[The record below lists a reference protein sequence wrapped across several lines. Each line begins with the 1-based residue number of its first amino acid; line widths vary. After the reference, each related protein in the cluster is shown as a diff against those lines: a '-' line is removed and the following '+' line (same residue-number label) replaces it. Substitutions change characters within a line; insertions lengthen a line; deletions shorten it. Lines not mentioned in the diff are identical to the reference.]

1 MKLYDCTSAPSPRR
15 VRIFL
20 AEKGIDIEMRQVDLR
35 NGEQLSDSFRE
46 INPDCTV
53 PVLELDDGTAL
64 SEIFAICQY
73 LEEIHPEPNIMGGDA
88 RERALVTMWNS
99 KIEQQGLAAVAE
111 VFRNKSKG
119 FKGRALTGPQ
129 NFEQLPELAERG
141 MARIEQFFDRMN
153 NQLAGN
159 QYVAGDRFS
168 LADITAFVTMEFAGR
183 LKLEIGNQRPDL
195 QRWFDE
201 IKARPASDN

>member
-20 AEKGIDIEMRQVDLR
+20 AEKGIDIEMQQVDLR
-35 NGEQLSDSFRE
+35 NGEQLSDTFRE

-73 LEEIHPEPNIMGGDA
+73 LEEIHPEPNILGQDA

-111 VFRNKSKG
+111 VFRNQSKG
-119 FKGRALTGPQ
+119 FKSRALTGPR

-153 NQLAGN
+153 SQLEGN
-159 QYVAGDRFS
+159 RYVAGGRFS
-168 LADITAFVTMEFAGR
+168 LADITAFVTLEFSGW
-183 LKLEIGNQRPDL
+183 LKLEFGRRRPDL

-201 IKARPASDN
+201 IKARPASNN

>member
-20 AEKGIDIEMRQVDLR
+20 AEKGIDIEMQQVDLR
-35 NGEQLSDSFRE
+35 NGEHLSDTFRE

-73 LEEIHPEPNIMGGDA
+73 LEESRPEPNIMGQDA

-111 VFRNKSKG
+111 VFRNQSKG
-119 FKGRALTGPQ
+119 FKGRALTGPR
-129 NFEQLPELAERG
+129 NFEQLPGLAERG
-141 MARIEQFFDRMN
+141 MARIEQFFNRMN
-153 NQLAGN
+153 NQLEGN
-159 QYVAGDRFS
+159 QYVAGGRFS
-168 LADITAFVTMEFAGR
+168 LADITAFVTLEFAGR
-183 LKLEIGNQRPDL
+183 LKLEVGSQRPEL

-201 IKARPASDN
+201 IKARPASNN

>member
-20 AEKGIDIEMRQVDLR
+20 AEKGIDIEMQQVDLR

-73 LEEIHPEPNIMGGDA
+73 LEEIHPEPNIMGRDA
-88 RERALVTMWNS
+88 QERALVTMWNS

-129 NFEQLPELAERG
+129 NFEQLPGLAERG
-141 MARIEQFFDRMN
+141 LARIEQFFDRMN

-159 QYVAGDRFS
+159 QFIADDRFS
-168 LADITAFVTMEFAGR
+168 LADITGFVTMEFAGW

-195 QRWFDE
+195 RRWFDE

>member
-20 AEKGIDIEMRQVDLR
+20 AEKGIDIEMQQVDLR
-35 NGEQLSDSFRE
+35 NGEQLSDAFRE

-53 PVLELDDGTAL
+53 PVLELDDGTNL
-64 SEIFAICQY
+64 SEVFAICQY
-73 LEEIHPEPNIMGGDA
+73 LEETHPEPSILGQDA

-111 VFRNKSKG
+111 VFRNQSKG
-119 FKGRALTGPQ
+119 FKGRALTGPKS
-129 NFEQLPELAERG
+129 FEQLPGLADRG
-141 MARIEQFFDRMN
+141 LARVGQFFDRLN
-153 NQLAGN
+153 KQLHAN
-159 QYVAGDRFS
+159 QYVAGGRFS
-168 LADITAFVTMEFAGR
+168 LADITAFVTVEFSAW
-183 LKLEIGNQRPDL
+183 LKLEIGSQRPDL

-201 IKARPASDN
+201 IKARPASNN

>member
-1 MKLYDCTSAPSPRR
+1 MKFYDCSTAPSPRR

-20 AEKGIDIEMRQVDLR
+20 AEKGIDIETQQIDLR
-35 NGEQLSDSFRE
+35 NGEQLSDTFRE

-64 SEIFAICQY
+64 SEVFAICQY
-73 LEEIHPEPNIMGGDA
+73 LEDVYPEPNLLGLDA

-111 VFRNKSKG
+111 VFRNQAKG

-129 NFEQLPELAERG
+129 NFEQIPALVERG
-141 MARIEQFFDRMN
+141 VVRTERFFGRMN
-153 NQLAGN
+153 QQLEGN

-168 LADITAFVTMEFAGR
+168 LADISTFVAVEFAAW
-183 LKLEIGNQRPDL
+183 LKLEIGSERPDM
-195 QRWFDE
+195 QRWYDE
-201 IKARPASDN
+201 IKARPASGN